1 MTLFDENVSVVPAPA
16 RRWTRTTLVGLW
28 SLAVAV
34 VVLFVLTFLPTA
46 YVIQQPGPVLNT
58 LGTSP
63 NADGEEVPLIS
74 VPDEDD
80 VADATTGRLD
90 LLTVQV
96 NGNRERTPTWIELA
110 LAWFDPSRAV
120 VPIDRI
126 FPAGQ
131 STEQRNSENAALMTD
146 SQLEA
151 SAAALTELGYDVP
164 QRITIGTV
172 TADGPAAG
180 LLEVGDVITSVDGT
194 ATATA
199 EEVKA
204 AIQAAGG
211 QPVTFGVDRNGTD
224 TEVTVTPRQ
233 GEIDGQQ
240 QWLVGVVLAL
250 GFDLPVDVKIQLN
263 DVGGPSAGMMFALG
277 IIDKMSPGDLTG
289 GQHIAGTGTID
300 EEGNVG
306 PIGGIRQKLYGAR
319 DAGATWF
326 LAPSS
331 NCNEVVGHVP
341 DGIRVF
347 AVSTL
352 SDSLRVLQTIRDQG
366 DLDALP
372 TCGAADT
379 PADTPA
385 S

>member
-1 MTLFDENVSVVPAPA
+1 MTLFDENVSVVPAPRQRW
-16 RRWTRTTLVGLW
+16 RRGTVVGVW
-28 SLAVAV
+28 SLTIAVI
-34 VVLFVLTFLPTA
+34 VLFVMTFLPSA
-46 YVIQQPGPVLNT
+46 YVIQQPGPVYNT
-58 LGTSP
+58 LGTTAG
-63 NADGEEVPLIS
+63 ADGQQVPLIT
-74 VPDEDD
+74 VPDEKDS
-80 VADATTGRLD
+80 TGTGQLD

-96 NGNRERTPTWIELA
+96 SGNREHTPSWIELA
-110 LAWFDPSRAV
+110 SAWFDRSRAV

-131 STEQRNSENAALMTD
+131 STEQRNTENAALMTD

-151 SAAALTELGYDVP
+151 SAAALRELGYDVA
-164 QRITIGTV
+164 QQIAVGTIDDSG
-172 TADGPAAG
+172 AAKG
-180 LLEVGDVITSVDGT
+180 LLQQKDVITSVDG
-194 ATATA
+194 AAVA
-199 EEVKA
+199 NIDDVRAAVQKA
-204 AIQAAGG
+204 AGA
-211 QPVTFGVDRNGTD
+211 PVTVGYERDGTAS
-224 TEVTVTPRQ
+224 TVRITPRQ
-233 GEIDGQQ
+233 ADVNGQTQ
-240 QWLVGVVLAL
+240 YLLGVGLMMT
-250 GFDLPVDVKIQLN
+250 FDLPVDVKIQLN

-300 EEGNVG
+300 ADGNVG

-326 LAPSS
+326 LAPEA

-347 AVSTL
+347 STSTL
-352 SDSLRVLQTIRDQG
+352 KQSLTVLETIRDGG

-372 TCGAADT
+372 TCT
-379 PADTPA
+379 

>member
-16 RRWTRTTLVGLW
+16 RRRTRTTIVGLW

-58 LGTSP
+58 LGTSK
-63 NADGEEVPLIS
+63 NADGVDVPLIT
-74 VPDEDD
+74 VPDEK
-80 VADATTGRLD
+80 ADPTTGQLD

-126 FPAGQ
+126 FPSGQ
-131 STEQRNSENAALMTD
+131 TTEQRNTENATLMTD
-146 SQLEA
+146 SQVEA
-151 SAAALTELGYDVP
+151 SAAALRQLGYDVP
-164 QRITIGTV
+164 QRIVVGSV
-172 TADGPAAG
+172 TGDGAASG
-180 LLEVGDVITSVDGT
+180 LLEPGDMIDSVDGKDT
-194 ATATA
+194 ATADEIKT
-199 EEVKA
+199 

-211 QPVTFGVDRNGTD
+211 QPVTFGVTRND
-224 TEVTVTPRQ
+224 TPTTVTVTPRQ
-233 GEIDGQQ
+233 GEVDGQQ
-240 QWLVGVVLAL
+240 QWLVGIVLAA

-263 DVGGPSAGMMFALG
+263 DIGGPSAGMMFALG
-277 IIDKMSPGDLTG
+277 LIGKMSPGDLTG
-289 GQHIAGTGTID
+289 GHHNAGTRTLADHGQ
-300 EEGNVG
+300 VG
-306 PIGGIRQKLYGAR
+306 AIGGIRQKLYGAR

-326 LAPSS
+326 LAPSA

-341 DGIRVF
+341 GGIRVF

-352 SDSLRVLQTIRDQG
+352 SDSLKVLETIRDGG

-372 TCGAADT
+372 TCDAGNST
-379 PADTPA
+379 G

>member
-1 MTLFDENVSVVPAPA
+1 MTLFDENASVVPAPA

-34 VVLFVLTFLPTA
+34 VVLFLLTFLPTA

-58 LGTSP
+58 LGTAP
-63 NADGEEVPLIS
+63 NADGEEVPLIT
-74 VPDEDD
+74 VPDEK
-80 VADATTGRLD
+80 ADPTTGQLD

-110 LAWFDPSRAV
+110 VAWFDPSRAV

-131 STEQRNSENAALMTD
+131 STEQRNAENANLMTD

-151 SAAALTELGYDVP
+151 SAAALRQLGYDVP
-164 QRITIGTV
+164 QGIVVGSV
-172 TADGPAAG
+172 ADDGAAAG
-180 LLEVGDVITSVDGT
+180 ILEAGDVITAVNGT
-194 ATATA
+194 AATTADD
-199 EEVKA
+199 VKA
-204 AIQAAGG
+204 AIQAAQG
-211 QPVTFGVDRNGTD
+211 QPVTFGIERDGTPS
-224 TEVTVTPRQ
+224 EVTVTPRDS
-233 GEIDGQQ
+233 ELDGQQ
-240 QWLVGVVLAL
+240 QWLVGIVLAV
-250 GFDLPVDVKIQLN
+250 GFDLPVDVEIQLN

-300 EEGNVG
+300 DKGEVG
-306 PIGGIRQKLYGAR
+306 AIGGIRQKLYGAR
-319 DAGATWF
+319 DAGAAWF
-326 LAPSS
+326 LAPSA

-352 SDSLRVLQTIRDQG
+352 SDSLKVLETIRDDG

-372 TCGAADT
+372 TCAPGNSAA
-379 PADTPA
+379 

>member
-1 MTLFDENVSVVPAPA
+1 MTLFDENVSVVPAPRQRW
-16 RRWTRTTLVGLW
+16 RRGTVVGVW
-28 SLAVAV
+28 SLTVAV
-34 VVLFVLTFLPTA
+34 IVLFVMTFLPSA
-46 YVIQQPGPVLNT
+46 YVIQQPGPVYNT
-58 LGTSP
+58 LGTTAS
-63 NADGEEVPLIS
+63 ADGQQVPLIS
-74 VPDEDD
+74 VPEGDEKDS
-80 VADATTGRLD
+80 TSTGQLD

-96 NGNRERTPTWIELA
+96 SGNREHTPSWIELA
-110 LAWFDPSRAV
+110 SAWFDRSRAV

-131 STEQRNSENAALMTD
+131 STEQRNTENAALMTD

-151 SAAALTELGYDVP
+151 SAAALRELGYDVP
-164 QRITIGTV
+164 QQIAVGTIDDSG
-172 TADGPAAG
+172 AAKDK
-180 LLEVGDVITSVDGT
+180 LQQNDVLTSVDGT
-194 ATATA
+194 AVSSIDDVRAA
-199 EEVKA
+199 VQKA
-204 AIQAAGG
+204 AGRA
-211 QPVTFGVDRNGTD
+211 
-224 TEVTVTPRQ
+224 VTVGYERDGTASTVQITPRQ
-233 GEIDGQQ
+233 TEVDGQAQ
-240 QWLVGVVLAL
+240 YLLGVGLMMT
-250 GFDLPVDVKIQLN
+250 FDLPVDVKIQLN

-300 EEGNVG
+300 ADGNVG

-326 LAPSS
+326 LAPEA

-347 AVSTL
+347 STSTL
-352 SDSLRVLQTIRDQG
+352 KQSLTVLETIRDGG

-372 TCGAADT
+372 TCT
-379 PADTPA
+379 